1 MPNNLLE
8 ILEKNSFNLGK
19 NQTQSQIDEFLEKFH
34 MEGGENMPKFV
45 KLIIDKKNLAKLQ
58 READKRFAMIML
70 VNESILTMGKREI
83 KYEWQNIKDDNRS
96 TARN

>member
-1 MPNNLLE
+1 
-8 ILEKNSFNLGK
+8 
-19 NQTQSQIDEFLEKFH
+19 

-70 VNESILTMGKREI
+70 VNESILTMGKRG
-83 KYEWQNIKDDNRS
+83 N
-96 TARN
+96 